1 MQDNYL
7 DVKKALLYL
16 KANHKLYMIFKNEK
30 IFVTYIN
37 LKVIISSNC
46 STIRINPYEFETVY
60 KDAKFYL
67 LDNEEE
73 EVDITKDKEYYSWR
87 Q

>member
-16 KANHKLYMIFKNEK
+16 KANHKLYMFLKSEK
-30 IFVTYIN
+30 VFVTYIN
-37 LKVIISSNC
+37 SKVVISSKY
-46 STIRINPYEFETVY
+46 STIRINPYEFEEVY
-60 KDAKFYL
+60 KESKFYL
-67 LDNEEE
+67 IENEEE
-73 EVDITKDKEYYSWR
+73 EVDISKDKEYYSWR